1 MAEIH
6 KADPGVQRTGL
17 VIVGAAAILG
27 VLLMSIAASLRPD
40 FEAWVRQDL
49 KVRLLLVLIELTLLT
64 AVPALVMAGYLWH
77 LGLRIIRAQRYPPP
91 GLRVVRDTL
100 VVSGQAAG
108 RRGRLVQAFGAVIG
122 LASLLLAFFLVRLL
136 ALLD

>member
-1 MAEIH
+1 MAEIQ
-6 KADPGVQRTGL
+6 KADPRLRRTGL
-17 VIVGAAAILG
+17 VVVGAAAILG

-49 KVRLLLVLIELTLLT
+49 TVRVRMVMIALTLLT
-64 AVPALVMAGYLWH
+64 AGPALGMAGYLWH
-77 LGLRIIRAQRYPPP
+77 LGHRIIRAERYPPP

-108 RRGRLVQAFGAVIG
+108 RRGRLMQGFGAVIG

-136 ALLD
+136 ALLE